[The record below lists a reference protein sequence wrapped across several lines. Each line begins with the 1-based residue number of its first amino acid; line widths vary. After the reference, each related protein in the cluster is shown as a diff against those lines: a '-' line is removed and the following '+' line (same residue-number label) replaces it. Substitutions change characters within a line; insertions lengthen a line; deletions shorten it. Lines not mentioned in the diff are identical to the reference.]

1 MLNKEELRRQV
12 IQYFR
17 SVGSGENIV
26 QCIKE
31 ALFLHQKFSP
41 VQIFEVLSRGR
52 QRLTAGDIR
61 NYLIQHNISFSE
73 DELRYYLSHNG
84 FKNDATLNEYSCP

>member
-1 MLNKEELRRQV
+1 MLNKEELRKQV

-31 ALFLHQKFSP
+31 ALFLHDRFSP
-41 VQIFEVLSRGR
+41 VVLFEVYLLFSIDYPKASKGCR
-52 QRLTAGDIR
+52 QPT
-61 NYLIQHNISFSE
+61 SE
-73 DELRYYLSHNG
+73 
-84 FKNDATLNEYSCP
+84 TT

>member
-1 MLNKEELRRQV
+1 MFNKEEVRKQV

-31 ALFLHQKFSP
+31 ALFLHEKFNP
-41 VQIFEVLSRGR
+41 VMLFEVYPSSYSGYPG
-52 QRLTAGDIR
+52 AG
-61 NYLIQHNISFSE
+61 SE
-73 DELRYYLSHNG
+73 
-84 FKNDATLNEYSCP
+84 